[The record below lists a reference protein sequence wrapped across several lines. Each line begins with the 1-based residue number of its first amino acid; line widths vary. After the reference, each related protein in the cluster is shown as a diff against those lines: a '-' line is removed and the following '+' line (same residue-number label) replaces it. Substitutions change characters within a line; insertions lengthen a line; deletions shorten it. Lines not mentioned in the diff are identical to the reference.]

1 MSKENA
7 SLFPDSIES
16 KRKNDNIEI
25 VMLYIPVSIFL
36 KQLHR
41 GKKRKGFLIL
51 KHNLYTT
58 GSFLLFREK

>member
-41 GKKRKGFLIL
+41 EKKKKRLSNIKAQFI
-51 KHNLYTT
+51 HNR
-58 GSFLLFREK
+58 LLSSI